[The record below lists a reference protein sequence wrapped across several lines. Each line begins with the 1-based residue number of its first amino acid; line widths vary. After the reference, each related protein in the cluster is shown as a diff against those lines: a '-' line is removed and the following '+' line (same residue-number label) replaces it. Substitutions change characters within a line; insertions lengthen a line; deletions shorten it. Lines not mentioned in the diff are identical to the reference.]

1 MQSKRPLVPSFINKL
16 DRYLLLHQP
25 VVWTT
30 RTHLVKYYSLL
41 FAVILALLCFIVPS
55 NPLADSN
62 SFVWTTLTAVL
73 SFIGTIVWIIYLL
86 RFNVFKRFGN
96 SGKFD
101 ALKNFLLFFAAI
113 GFIIAPSYIP
123 SAVES
128 IRANAAF
135 GNEEVVND
143 INAINTKI
151 NQLEYDSLD
160 HKWDEEIVIVRD
172 SLPQH
177 MRYERADNDNSK
189 HVLYIDTAELKGKLV
204 NVDSTIKIN
213 DSTYHF
219 YSCPKYTFLDDNYAD
234 RHSTTKVKTSIEFY
248 NGLIK
253 NFIPVDKEK
262 VRTELETLLKKY
274 RYSEYSYYY
283 NNDMS
288 GTGAESYYNV
298 IGKRYNLYASNS
310 GIRNLTDKKYRW
322 YTENDSR
329 FRVWFYISFVLALLV
344 FIFRHSTVKAFFLS
358 ILTCIVLTIL
368 SALFLAFAHG
378 TEGQTV
384 LSLCIGYY
392 ILFLVATLLGTKGNT
407 RSTITGIALN
417 ITTFFT
423 FIIPL
428 LGTLLYYEGL
438 DKLYRH
444 LPDYPSGYYET
455 KERVLLIAEI
465 GGIVIFLILLQ
476 PLFKQLYRN
485 WFSKPE
491 E

>member
-16 DRYLLLHQP
+16 DRYLLLHHP
-25 VVWTT
+25 VIWTT
-30 RTHLVKYYSLL
+30 RAHLVKYYSLL
-41 FAVILALLCFIVPS
+41 FAVVLALLCFIVPS

-62 SFVWTTLTAVL
+62 SFVWTTLTSVL
-73 SFIGTIVWIIYLL
+73 SFIGIILWVIYLL
-86 RFNVFKRFGN
+86 RFNVFKRFGDN
-96 SGKFD
+96 GKLD
-101 ALKNFLLFFAAI
+101 ALKNFLLFFVAI
-113 GFIIAPSYIP
+113 GFMIAPTYIP
-123 SAVES
+123 TAVES

-143 INAINTKI
+143 INTINTKI

-160 HKWDEEIVIVRD
+160 HQWDKEIVIVRD
-172 SLPQH
+172 SLPQQ
-177 MRYERADNDNSK
+177 MRYEQADNDHSER
-189 HVLYIDTAELKGKLV
+189 VLFMDTAELKGKLL

-234 RHSTTKVKTSIEFY
+234 RHTTTKAKTSIELY

-253 NFIPVDKEK
+253 HFNPVDKKK

-274 RYSEYSYYY
+274 RYSEYGYYY
-283 NNDMS
+283 DS
-288 GTGAESYYNV
+288 DVSRTGAESYYNV
-298 IGKRYNLYASNS
+298 IEKRYNLYTTNN

-329 FRVWFYISFVLALLV
+329 FRVWFYMSFVLSLLV
-344 FIFRHSTVKAFFLS
+344 FIFRHGTVKAFFLS

-378 TEGQTV
+378 GEGATV
-384 LSLCIGYY
+384 LGLCIGYY
-392 ILFLVATLLGTKGNT
+392 ILFFTATLLGMKRNT
-407 RSTITGIALN
+407 RSTLAGIALN

-423 FIIPL
+423 FIIPFL
-428 LGTLLYYEGL
+428 CMLLYYEGQ
-438 DKLYRH
+438 DKIYRH
-444 LPDYPSGYYET
+444 LPDYPPGYQET
-455 KERVLLIAEI
+455 KEMALLIVEI
-465 GGIVIFLILLQ
+465 GGILLFLFLLQ
-476 PLFKQLYRN
+476 PLFKRLYRN